1 MPTHGPIDR
10 KAPVERIALDDASW
24 LDVVRGFASD
34 TDATFAWMVD
44 HVRWQQNTE
53 IRGGRKVDDPRLY
66 GGLSRAEADADPM
79 FRFTRL
85 ILDARY
91 RVQLTGPAL
100 VYYRDGRDSMGFHR
114 DDEMRWV
121 DHTIIAGLA
130 FGATRPLQLVAR
142 SGGPVTSVDIAAGDL
157 YVMGGRCQAD
167 WYHGVPKIPEG
178 CGPKISAVWRWTART
193 GRPIEPYRG

>member
-10 KAPVERIALDDASW
+10 RAPVERIALDDASW

-34 TDATFAWMVD
+34 TDATFAWMIDNVA
-44 HVRWQQNTE
+44 WQQNTE

-66 GGLSRAEADADPM
+66 GGLSRAQADADPM

-91 RVQLTGPAL
+91 RVQLSGPSL

-130 FGATRPLQLVAR
+130 FGATRPFQLVAR
-142 SGGPVTSVDIAAGDL
+142 SGGPVTSIDIAAGDL

-193 GRPIEPYRG
+193 GRPVEPYRG

>member
-34 TDATFAWMVD
+34 TDATFAWMIDNVA
-44 HVRWQQNTE
+44 WQQNTE

-66 GGLSRAEADADPM
+66 GGLSRAQADAEPM

-91 RVQLTGPAL
+91 RVQLTGPSL

-130 FGATRPLQLVAR
+130 FGATRPFQLVAR
-142 SGGPVTSVDIAAGDL
+142 SGGPVTSIDIAAGDL